1 MTKST
6 FKIIV
11 PLLSTILFISPSV
24 VFAGPDVPTQFT
36 NSGGIS
42 NTRHNLTQNGQFVT
56 NNGSQMDP
64 YRNNYA
70 QVCVYCHTPHG
81 ANTTVDLPLWNRTMT
96 GNSYTT
102 YDTLKTTTI
111 TSDFVQPG
119 INSLSCL
126 SCHDGTLGVDSVINM
141 PGSGGYNGN
150 LQQSNNKTTVDTWLD
165 TWATPQFGGNPNSH
179 QSLNADKT
187 GCLVCHSTGGAGDA
201 FTLATDFTLF
211 AIGQDLTNDHP
222 VGVAKPTS
230 NPDFVAT
237 TGAAPGIQ
245 WFDNDGDNRPDSN
258 EIRFYDT
265 GNGPRVECASCHDP
279 HGVPTAGFGTVIQPT
294 FLRISNDGSQVCLTC
309 HIK

>member
-11 PLLSTILFISPSV
+11 PLLSTILFISPSIV
-24 VFAGPDVPTQFT
+24 LAGPDVPTQFS
-36 NSGGIS
+36 NSGGII
-42 NTRHNLTQNGQFVT
+42 NTRHNLTQSSIPNQGVT
-56 NNGSQMDP
+56 MDSF
-64 YRNNYA
+64 RNDYA

-96 GNSYTT
+96 GNTYTT
-102 YDTLKTTTI
+102 YDTLGTTTI

-141 PGSGGYNGN
+141 PGSGGYNGS
-150 LQQSNNKTTVDTWLD
+150 LEQSGNKATVDTWLNN
-165 TWATPQFGGNPNSH
+165 WQSQFGGNANTH
-179 QSLNADKT
+179 QSLNEDLS
-187 GCLVCHSTGGAGDA
+187 GCLACHSTDGAGGSV
-201 FTLATDFTLF
+201 FTLATDFRLF
-211 AIGQDLTNDHP
+211 AIGTDLTNDHP

-230 NPDFVAT
+230 NPDFEPTTGVAT
-237 TGAAPGIQ
+237 GIQ

-279 HGVPTAGFGTVIQPT
+279 HGVPTAGFGSIIQPT

>member
-6 FKIIV
+6 FNIII
-11 PLLSTILFISPSV
+11 PLLSTILFISPSTV
-24 VFAGPDVPTQFT
+24 IAGPDLQTKFS
-36 NSGGIS
+36 NSGGII
-42 NTRHNLTQNGQFVT
+42 NTRHNLTQRAPGI
-56 NNGSQMDP
+56 NNTLMDP
-64 YRNNYA
+64 FRNDYA

-102 YDTLKTTTI
+102 YDTLGTSTI
-111 TSDFVQPG
+111 TSDFIQPG

-126 SCHDGTLGVDSVINM
+126 SCHDGTLGIDSVINM
-141 PGSGGYNGN
+141 PGSGGYNSGVQ
-150 LQQSNNKTTVDTWLD
+150 LENNKTTVDAWLNTW
-165 TWATPQFGGNPNSH
+165 TGGGSGSTH
-179 QSLNADKT
+179 QGLSGDQT
-187 GCLVCHSTGGAGDA
+187 GCLVCHSTESAGAA
-201 FTLATDFTLF
+201 FTQATDFRLF
-211 AIGQDLTNDHP
+211 VIGQDLTNDHP

-230 NPDFVAT
+230 NPDFEPT
-237 TGAAPGIQ
+237 TGSRPGIQ
-245 WFDNDGDNRPDSN
+245 WFDSDGDNRPDSN

-265 GNGPRVECASCHDP
+265 GSGPRVECASCHDP